1 MSIDTA
7 SREQLQSALQR
18 YVIPRKCAREY
29 PVVMRLLRDKVSADN
44 YIGRLKVEL
53 HIAEQYMQELQ
64 DRLHKLES
72 TPKLESK
79 PAEVASGLVAA
90 N

>member
-7 SREQLQSALQR
+7 SKEQLQRALQR

-29 PVVMRLLRDKVSADN
+29 PVVLRLLREKISADN

-64 DRLHKLES
+64 DRLHKLEAA
-72 TPKLESK
+72 PKLEPK
-79 PAEVASGLVAA
+79 PAEVASGTVAA
-90 N
+90 S